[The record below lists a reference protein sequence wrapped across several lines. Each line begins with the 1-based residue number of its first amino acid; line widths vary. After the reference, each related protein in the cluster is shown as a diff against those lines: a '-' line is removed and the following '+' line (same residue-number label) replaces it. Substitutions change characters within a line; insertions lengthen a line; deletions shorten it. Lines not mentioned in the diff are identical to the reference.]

1 MPRPVAA
8 SRLPAVNQVHTIIE
22 RAAHVRDRIC
32 RAAEAVGRDPAAV
45 GILPVTKGH
54 SAEKVAEVIAAGFER
69 IGENRAAEAETKREV
84 LAGLDVRWHMVGHV
98 QRNKAA
104 QVVRT
109 FDVVES
115 VDSIRLAR
123 RLSETCEKAGGA
135 PLPVLVQVNA
145 SGEAAKGGFD
155 VADALEPI
163 AEICAMPGLTVQG
176 IMTMAPFIDDPGL
189 LRSVFRRARTLFDR
203 CGESVT
209 GFTAEVLSMGM
220 SNDFELAVEEG
231 STELRLGTILVG
243 ERPGR

>member
-1 MPRPVAA
+1 MPQPVVA
-8 SRLPAVNQVHTIIE
+8 SRLPAVNQVHAISE

-45 GILPVTKGH
+45 EILPVTKGH
-54 SAEKVAEVIAAGFER
+54 SAEKVAEVIAAGFDR
-69 IGENRAAEAETKREV
+69 IGENRAAEAEAKREV

-98 QRNKAA
+98 QTNKAA
-104 QVVRT
+104 RVVRT
-109 FDVVES
+109 FDMVES

-123 RLSETCEKAGGA
+123 RLSETCEKAGRA
-135 PLPVLVQVNA
+135 PLSVLVQVNA
-145 SGEAAKGGFD
+145 SGEAAKGGF
-155 VADALEPI
+155 AAAAALEPI
-163 AEICAMPGLTVQG
+163 SEICAMPGLTVRG
-176 IMTMAPFIDDPGL
+176 IMTMAPFVDEPGL